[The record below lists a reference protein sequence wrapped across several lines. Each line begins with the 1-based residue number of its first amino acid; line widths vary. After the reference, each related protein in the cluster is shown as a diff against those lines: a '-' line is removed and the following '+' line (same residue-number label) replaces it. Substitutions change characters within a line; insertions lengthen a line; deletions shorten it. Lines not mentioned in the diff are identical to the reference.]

1 MKYVGLTLGLAALLT
16 VSCAKKQEATS
27 ETAPVI
33 SAIEKEYETFG
44 QALDANQEVWTKE
57 AMGKAFDQLK
67 EGDTLRVSFTSTIK
81 EVCQKKG
88 CWMQVALDQD
98 KSSFV
103 RFKDYGFFAPMNAG
117 GHEVVMQGKAF
128 VSVVS
133 IDELKHYAKDAGKS
147 EDEIAAITEPKV
159 TYAFEADGI
168 AIVK

>member
-1 MKYVGLTLGLAALLT
+1 MKYILLT
-16 VSCAKKQEATS
+16 IGLVALATGSCAKKQEQKNEV
-27 ETAPVI
+27 ETVI
-33 SAIEKEYETFG
+33 SASEKEYETFG
-44 QALDANQEVWTKE
+44 QALDANQEVLSKE
-57 AMGKAFDQLK
+57 AMGKEFAQLK

-88 CWMQVALDQD
+88 CWMQVELDQE

-103 RFKDYGFFAPMNAG
+103 RFKDYGFFAPMNAD

-133 IDELKHYAKDAGKS
+133 VDELKHYAKDAGKTA
-147 EDEIAAITEPKV
+147 EEIAAITAPKV